1 MTGKEIIP
9 KSKKKFI
16 TGGRILFA
24 VVLVAVIAGIVIA
37 VSIFRK
43 GSTDADYLT
52 ATVDK
57 GDIRN
62 TVSATGTVQAV
73 TTVQVGAQVT
83 GRIQNLYA
91 DYNSVVHAGQIVAKL
106 DPSTFEAQVQ
116 QARAN
121 LKDSQARLA
130 SSQSALV
137 NSQASLSS
145 AKANLKVSDVARDD
159 AKRVLDRQKEL
170 ATSGVIT
177 ARDLE
182 SAQATYDSAIA
193 RDAQSAAQV
202 EVSVAGVDAAKS
214 AIKQAE
220 AAVEQS
226 TASLKLQEVNLDYTV
241 IKTPIDGVV
250 VSRSVDVGQTVAA
263 SLSAPTL
270 FVIANDLRRMQ
281 LIANID
287 EADIGKI
294 SDKVQVRF
302 TVDAFPGRQFPGNI
316 AEIRLNST
324 TAQNVVTYNVI
335 IEVNNTNLELKPGMT
350 ANIVM
355 TVAESL
361 GAMRVPNSALRFKP
375 QDKTPE
381 EVRKLTQDLGQ
392 KEREAQNGGGG
403 NPGGDQQA
411 AAPNGQTPPAGAPQA
426 QDGGQGGNGG
436 RGQGRG
442 GDGQGG
448 PGGPGGG
455 RGGNGGGNRAGGPG
469 GGGFPPIDTT
479 GLSPAAADAIKKM
492 RDPNMPRED
501 RQAIMAGLSDA
512 DKQAIRAKFQMQRG
526 PGQGGGPGGQGGQ
539 GGPGGGKGRG
549 NGGGQRAG
557 NANGGGKGPNAAP
570 RGATSTAF
578 DLPTAHS
585 NFVASGIE
593 NEAANKIKFPV
604 QQTGRTRPGIVW
616 VLTKDKKVEPRGVLV
631 GITDGQYT
639 EIISSSLKEGDT
651 VIIGQTIQNSGSTS
665 TQGNNPF
672 QQKNQGPGGMGGGGG
687 PRPGGGGR

>member
-16 TGGRILFA
+16 TGGRILF
-24 VVLVAVIAGIVIA
+24 VGVLLAVIAGIVIA

-43 GSTDADYLT
+43 GSGDADYLT
-52 ATVDK
+52 AAVDK

-62 TVSATGTVQAV
+62 TVSATGTIQAV

-83 GRIQNLYA
+83 GRVQNLYA

-121 LKDSQARLA
+121 LKDAQARLA
-130 SSQSALV
+130 SSQSSLV
-137 NSQASLSS
+137 NSKAGLNSS
-145 AKANLKVSDVARDD
+145 KANLKASEVARDD
-159 AKRVLDRQKEL
+159 AQRVLKRNQEL
-170 ATSGVIT
+170 TNSGIIT

-182 SAQATYDSAIA
+182 QAQANYDSAVA
-193 RDAQSAAQV
+193 KYAQAQAQV
-202 EVSVAGVDAAKS
+202 EVSTAQVESATS

-226 TASLKLQEVNLDYTV
+226 TASLQLQEVNLAYTV

-270 FVIANDLRRMQ
+270 FIIANDLRKMQ

-302 TVDAFPGRQFPGNI
+302 TVDAYPGRQFPGNI
-316 AEIRLNST
+316 AEIRLNSQ

-335 IEVNNTNLELKPGMT
+335 IEVNNTQLELKPGMT

-361 GAMRVPNSALRFKP
+361 GVMRVPNSALRFRP

-381 EVRKLTQDLGQ
+381 EIRKLTQDLGQ
-392 KEREAQNGGGG
+392 KEREALNGGGNG
-403 NPGGDQQA
+403 GGDQQQA
-411 AAPNGQTPPAGAPQA
+411 GAAPNGQTPPAAGAPQ
-426 QDGGQGGNGG
+426 GQGG
-436 RGQGRG
+436 GQ
-442 GDGQGG
+442 
-448 PGGPGGG
+448 
-455 RGGNGGGNRAGGPG
+455 GGPG

-492 RDPNMPRED
+492 RDPNLPREE
-501 RQAIMAGLSDA
+501 RQNIMNGLSDA

-526 PGQGGGPGGQGGQ
+526 PGQSGPGGQ
-539 GGPGGGKGRG
+539 GGPGGPGGGQGRG
-549 NGGGQRAG
+549 NGQRGG
-557 NANGGGKGPNAAP
+557 NNGGGTGRGPNAAP

-578 DLPTAHS
+578 DLPTQPS
-585 NFVASGIE
+585 SFVASGIE
-593 NEAANKIKFPV
+593 KEAANKIKFPV
-604 QQTGRTRPGIVW
+604 QQTNRTRPGIVW
-616 VLTKDKKVEPRGVLV
+616 VMTKDKKVEPRGVLI

-639 EIISSSLKEGDT
+639 EIISTSLKEGDT
-651 VIIGQTIQNSGSTS
+651 VIIGQTIQNNGT
-665 TQGNNPF
+665 TPAQGTNPF
-672 QQKNQGPGGMGGGGG
+672 GGPQQKGMPGGGGPGGGGG
-687 PRPGGGGR
+687 RGR